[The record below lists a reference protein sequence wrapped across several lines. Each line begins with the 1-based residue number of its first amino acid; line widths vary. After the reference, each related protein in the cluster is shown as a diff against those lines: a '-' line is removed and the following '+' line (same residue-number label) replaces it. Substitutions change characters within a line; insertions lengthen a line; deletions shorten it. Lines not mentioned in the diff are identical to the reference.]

1 MGRGGSTLPPP
12 KGGFSASEL
21 VDYYNNHRVKWTG
34 RSFITHLRVGLVSH
48 LEMTTREFCCCARLL
63 PCQCGFFYLYSV
75 HIGMGCRV
83 PRAQQDPCPPISQG
97 KHLQGQLQMYTET
110 ITIHNET
117 DHTRLRQV
125 IGTRALQAA
134 NYCSICVSREP
145 SHRFIPTAGRVSTG
159 FFV

>member
-63 PCQCGFFYLYSV
+63 PCQCGFFYLYTSGWAV
-75 HIGMGCRV
+75 VSLAPSRILARRSAKENICKASYRCIQRRLPYITKLTTRVCGKSLALEDCRQLITAV
-83 PRAQQDPCPPISQG
+83 SALVASPAIVLSP
-97 KHLQGQLQMYTET
+97 LQE
-110 ITIHNET
+110 E
-117 DHTRLRQV
+117 
-125 IGTRALQAA
+125 
-134 NYCSICVSREP
+134 
-145 SHRFIPTAGRVSTG
+145 
-159 FFV
+159 